1 MKRTTVYQQV
11 QKAGHVKES
20 EPFFVRKII
29 YAHRNIFWKH
39 QNGVIMMFPLGDGV
53 ISDFYFLLFVYIYSL

>member
-1 MKRTTVYQQV
+1 MYERTTVYQQV

-29 YAHRNIFWKH
+29 YAHRNIWKH
-39 QNGVIMMFPLGDGV
+39 QNGVIMMFPSG
-53 ISDFYFLLFVYIYSL
+53 

>member
-20 EPFFVRKII
+20 EPSLYVKSFTHTEISFG
-29 YAHRNIFWKH
+29 NIKM
-39 QNGVIMMFPLGDGV
+39 G
-53 ISDFYFLLFVYIYSL
+53 